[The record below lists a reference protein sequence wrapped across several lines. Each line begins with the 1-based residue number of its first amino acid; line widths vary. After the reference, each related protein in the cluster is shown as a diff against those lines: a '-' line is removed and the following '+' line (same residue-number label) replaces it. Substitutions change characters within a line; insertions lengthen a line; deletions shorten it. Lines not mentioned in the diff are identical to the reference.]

1 MKVTL
6 ILLFVFPFTVFSQH
20 EFPRFSQY
28 LVDTS
33 SSNLKPK
40 VNLRSDPEA
49 LRYRTRLH
57 RGANKGP
64 DFADIYKVIIW
75 AWLRMPAFCNR
86 KLEEWKSLYISRMT
100 GFGVLYYRNS
110 KLFITD
116 PIDKNVMDFYS
127 NDIPD
132 WLKTRDDIWD
142 GERLKQIDSSQTL
155 INEQL
160 LKRQ

>member
-33 SSNLKPK
+33 SSILKPK

-75 AWLRMPAFCNR
+75 GCGTECQHFAIVNL
-86 KLEEWKSLYISRMT
+86 KSGKVYIFRGMT

-132 WLKTRDDIWD
+132 WLKTRVLYLGW
-142 GERLKQIDSSQTL
+142 
-155 INEQL
+155 
-160 LKRQ
+160 